1 MFDPQ
6 YWKLHNVFFFIME
19 RNIHVNCAIVEK
31 KNLCNVGHNN
41 KVRWFFVTTYLVIDN
56 KCDVQQQIIHC

>member
-19 RNIHVNCAIVEK
+19 RNVHVNCGIVKKK
-31 KNLCNVGHNN
+31 KNLCNVGHKN
-41 KVRWFFVTTYLVIDN
+41 KQKLFSSLDKVKIQPL
-56 KCDVQQQIIHC
+56 